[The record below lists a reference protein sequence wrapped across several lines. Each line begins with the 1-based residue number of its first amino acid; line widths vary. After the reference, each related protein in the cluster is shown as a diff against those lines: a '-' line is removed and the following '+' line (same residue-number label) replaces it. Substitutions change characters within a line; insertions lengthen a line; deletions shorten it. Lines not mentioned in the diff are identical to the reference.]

1 MGAIELSVDCIGKT
15 VDEAYKDQVDHDL
28 YEYGH
33 GGYTGTLAEKDGFI
47 LIPRPPRYTAEKVEA
62 TFWLADSYY
71 WWLEWGS
78 RPETRPAKGGK
89 AALDLLKKWYPKGDL
104 DARGRGA
111 GMTMQSWMV
120 GGLIVDWEYLLRSVL
135 DEKWGPALAIEQSPA
150 ERKRRWNNLPRG
162 HKTWTFF
169 GLAST

>member
-1 MGAIELSVDCIGKT
+1 MGATEFSVDRIGLSVDAAY
-15 VDEAYKDQVDHDL
+15 DEQVAADHYDF
-28 YEYGH
+28 GH
-33 GGYTGTLAEKDGFI
+33 SGYTGTLAEKDGYL

-62 TFWLADSYY
+62 TFWLADTYY

-78 RPETRPAKGGK
+78 RGKPVKGGK

-104 DARGRGA
+104 DSRGVGS

-120 GGLIVDWEYLLRSVL
+120 GGLVVDWEYLLRSVL

-150 ERKRRWNNLPRG
+150 ERKRGWNSLPRG
-162 HKTWTFF
+162 FRVWTFF

>member
-1 MGAIELSVDCIGKT
+1 MGATEMSVDNNGPS

-33 GGYTGTLAEKDGFI
+33 SGYTGTLAEKDGFI

-62 TFWLADSYY
+62 TFWLAESYY

-78 RPETRPAKGGK
+78 NPKTGPVKGGK
-89 AALDLLKKWYPKGDL
+89 AALDLLKKWYPGGDL

-135 DEKWGPALAIEQSPA
+135 DEKWGPAIAIEQSPA
-150 ERKRRWNNLPRG
+150 ERKQGWNNLPRG
-162 HKTWTFF
+162 HKVWTFF